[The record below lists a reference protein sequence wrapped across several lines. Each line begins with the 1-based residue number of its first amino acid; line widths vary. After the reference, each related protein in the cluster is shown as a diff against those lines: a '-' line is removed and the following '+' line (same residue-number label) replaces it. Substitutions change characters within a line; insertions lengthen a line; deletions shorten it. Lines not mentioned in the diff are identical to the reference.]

1 MKQNDNKTKEATRSL
16 PGISRRSFAPLLLAP
31 LLFAAATAGGV
42 QNVSAETTEHE
53 LLNDDSETWK
63 GISSGYESPDET
75 WLLVHPGKGYAKV
88 AEDDENDDKI
98 LELEPRLDDNDRHS
112 TLVLAN
118 EAHGEEIHGKMK
130 VRLDEQGNTDKSW
143 DSFWAMLAYV
153 DKTTHISFLIKSDDG
168 GWMVSKRDHDHEGE
182 DLHEVIAKG
191 DVIPEAD
198 KGRWYDV
205 EWWITQNEETD
216 DLHVRLVVDGEEL
229 VNKDDDAGYDRD
241 GEEGGGTSSFFYNS
255 DEKTFGAYSEK
266 SRTSWKDISVWSTG

>member
-1 MKQNDNKTKEATRSL
+1 MKQNSTKTTKAMISL
-16 PGISRRSFAPLLLAP
+16 PRLSRRSFAPLLLAP
-31 LLFAAATAGGV
+31 LLIAAATAGGI

-53 LLNDDSETWK
+53 LLNDDYETWK
-63 GISSGYESPDET
+63 GTSSGYESPDGT
-75 WLLVHPGKGYAKV
+75 WLLVHPGHGYARV
-88 AEDDENDDKI
+88 VEDGGDKI
-98 LELEPRLDDNDRHS
+98 MIVEPELDDDDRHS
-112 TLVLAN
+112 ALVLAN

-130 VRLDEQGNTDKSW
+130 VRLDEQGETGKSW

-266 SRTSWKDISVWSTG
+266 SRTSWKDISVWSSG